1 MSNFNISHSMEQLAT
16 LLLGVV
22 VVGYICH
29 YIIQKLNK
37 KTVKSTVDNRE
48 YEVRDLPDSLD
59 AANMLADISDKLT
72 KLVEHVVT
80 NDPDREGVQQLKRNF
95 NSRNIIENTPGGKY
109 TAYSVNKGEQLALC
123 LRDAKD
129 DTFIELNLIIFVAI
143 HEIAH
148 VMTDEVGHT
157 KKFWNN
163 MRYLLEE
170 GEKIGIY
177 TPEDYS
183 KNPKMYCGL
192 EINSSPYHF

>member
-1 MSNFNISHSMEQLAT
+1 MF
-16 LLLGVV
+16 
-22 VVGYICH
+22 
-29 YIIQKLNK
+29 K
-37 KTVKSTVDNRE
+37 
-48 YEVRDLPDSLD
+48 
-59 AANMLADISDKLT
+59 
-72 KLVEHVVT
+72 
-80 NDPDREGVQQLKRNF
+80 
-95 NSRNIIENTPGGKY
+95 
-109 TAYSVNKGEQLALC
+109 
-123 LRDAKD
+123 DAKD

-163 MRYLLEE
+163 MRYLLEQ

-192 EINSSPYHF
+192 EINSVPTIFS

>member
-1 MSNFNISHSMEQLAT
+1 MEQLVT

-37 KTVKSTVDNRE
+37 TTIKSTVDNRD
-48 YEVRDLPDSLD
+48 YEVRDLPDKQA
-59 AANMLADISDKLT
+59 AANTLADISGKLT
-72 KLVEHVVT
+72 KLVEYVVT
-80 NDPDREGVQQLKRNF
+80 SDSDRDGVRQLKRNF
-95 NSRNIIENTPGGKY
+95 KSRNIIENTPGGKY

-157 KKFWNN
+157 KKFWDN
-163 MRYLLEE
+163 MRYLLEK
-170 GEKIGIY
+170 GEKIGVY
-177 TPEDYS
+177 RPEDYS
-183 KNPKMYCGL
+183 KTPKNYCGL

>member
-1 MSNFNISHSMEQLAT
+1 MERLVT

-22 VVGYICH
+22 IVGYMCH

-37 KTVKSTVDNRE
+37 TTVRSTVDNRG
-48 YEVRDLPDSLD
+48 YEVRDLPDKLD
-59 AANMLADISDKLT
+59 AANMLSDISDKLT
-72 KLVEHVVT
+72 TLVEHVVS
-80 NDPDREGVQQLKRNF
+80 NHPNREGIQQLKRNF

-143 HEIAH
+143 HEISH

-157 KKFWNN
+157 KNFWTN
-163 MRYLLEE
+163 MRYLLE
-170 GEKIGIY
+170 GAEKLGVY
-177 TPEDYS
+177 RPEDYS

>member
-1 MSNFNISHSMEQLAT
+1 MEQLT
-16 LLLGVV
+16 NLLLGVV
-22 VVGYICH
+22 IVGYICH
-29 YIIQKLNK
+29 FIIQKLNK
-37 KTVKSTVDNRE
+37 KTVKSTVDDRE
-48 YEVRDLPDSLD
+48 YEVRDLPDSLN
-59 AANMLADISDKLT
+59 AANLLADISDKLT

-80 NDPDREGVQQLKRNF
+80 NDPDKEGIKQLKRNF

-129 DTFIELNLIIFVAI
+129 DSFIELNLIIFVAI

-183 KNPKMYCGL
+183 KNPKMYCGM
-192 EINSSPYHF
+192 EINSSPYKF

>member
-1 MSNFNISHSMEQLAT
+1 MEQLAT

-22 VVGYICH
+22 IVGYICH
-29 YIIQKLNK
+29 YLMKKLNK
-37 KTVKSTVDNRE
+37 TTVKSTVDNRE
-48 YEVRDLPDSLD
+48 YEVRDLSDSLD

-72 KLVEHVVT
+72 KLVEHVVSS
-80 NDPDREGVQQLKRNF
+80 NPDREGIQQLKRNF
-95 NSRNIIENTPGGKY
+95 NSRNIIENTPGGQY

-157 KKFWNN
+157 KQFWNN

-177 TPEDYS
+177 TAEDYS

>member
-1 MSNFNISHSMEQLAT
+1 MEQLVT

-37 KTVKSTVDNRE
+37 TTIKSTVDNRD
-48 YEVRDLPDSLD
+48 YEVRDLPDKLD

-72 KLVEHVVT
+72 RLVEQVVSS
-80 NDPDREGVQQLKRNF
+80 DSERDGVQQLKRNF

-157 KKFWNN
+157 TKFWDN

-170 GEKIGIY
+170 GSKIGIY
-177 TPEDYS
+177 SPEDYS

>member
-1 MSNFNISHSMEQLAT
+1 MEQLAT

-22 VVGYICH
+22 IVGYICH

-59 AANMLADISDKLT
+59 AANLLADISDKLT
-72 KLVEHVVT
+72 KLVEYVVSS
-80 NDPDREGVQQLKRNF
+80 NPDREGIQQLKRNF

-170 GEKIGIY
+170 GEKKGIY
-177 TPEDYS
+177 KPEDYS

>member
-1 MSNFNISHSMEQLAT
+1 MEQLAT

-22 VVGYICH
+22 IVGYICH
-29 YIIQKLNK
+29 YLMNKLNK
-37 KTVKSTVDNRE
+37 TTVKSTVDNRE
-48 YEVRDLPDSLD
+48 YEVRDLSDSLD

-72 KLVEHVVT
+72 KLVEHVVSS
-80 NDPDREGVQQLKRNF
+80 NPDRDGIQQLKRNF
-95 NSRNIIENTPGGKY
+95 NSRNIIENTPGGQY

-177 TPEDYS
+177 TAEDYS

>member
-1 MSNFNISHSMEQLAT
+1 MEQLAT

-22 VVGYICH
+22 VVGYICP
-29 YIIQKLNK
+29 YIIQKINK
-37 KTVKSTVDNRE
+37 KIVKSSLDNRE

-59 AANMLADISDKLT
+59 AANMLAGISDKLT
-72 KLVEHVVT
+72 KLVEYVVSS
-80 NDPDREGVQQLKRNF
+80 NPDREGIQQLKRNF

-170 GEKIGIY
+170 GEKIGVY
-177 TPEDYS
+177 KPEDYS

>member
-1 MSNFNISHSMEQLAT
+1 MEQLVT

-22 VVGYICH
+22 TVGYICN

-48 YEVRDLPDSLD
+48 YEVRDLVDSLD
-59 AANMLADISDKLT
+59 AANMLANISDKLT
-72 KLVEHVVT
+72 KLVEHVVSS
-80 NDPDREGVQQLKRNF
+80 NPDKEGVQQLKRNF

-177 TPEDYS
+177 SPEDYS

>member
-1 MSNFNISHSMEQLAT
+1 MEQLVT

-22 VVGYICH
+22 IVGYICH

-37 KTVKSTVDNRE
+37 TTVKSTVDNRD
-48 YEVRDLPDSLD
+48 YEVRDLPDKQD
-59 AANMLADISDKLT
+59 AANTLADISGKLT
-72 KLVEHVVT
+72 KLVEYVVT
-80 NDPDREGVQQLKRNF
+80 SDSDRDGVRQLKRNF
-95 NSRNIIENTPGGKY
+95 KSRNIIENTPGGKY

-157 KKFWNN
+157 KKFWDN
-163 MRYLLEE
+163 MRYLLEK
-170 GEKIGIY
+170 GEQIGVY
-177 TPEDYS
+177 SPEDYS
-183 KNPKMYCGL
+183 KTPKNYCGL

>member
-1 MSNFNISHSMEQLAT
+1 MEQLT
-16 LLLGVV
+16 NLLLGVV
-22 VVGYICH
+22 IVGYICH
-29 YIIQKLNK
+29 FIIQKLNK
-37 KTVKSTVDNRE
+37 KTVKSTIDNRE
-48 YEVRDLPDSLD
+48 YQVRDLPDSLD
-59 AANMLADISDKLT
+59 AANLLADISDKLT
-72 KLVEHVVT
+72 KLVEYVVESE
-80 NDPDREGVQQLKRNF
+80 PDKEGIQQLKRNF

-129 DTFIELNLIIFVAI
+129 DTFIELNLIIFVAV

-192 EINSSPYHF
+192 EINSSPYKFS

>member
-1 MSNFNISHSMEQLAT
+1 MEQLVT

-37 KTVKSTVDNRE
+37 TTIKSTVDNRD
-48 YEVRDLPDSLD
+48 YEVRDLPDKQD
-59 AANMLADISDKLT
+59 AANTLADISGKLT
-72 KLVEHVVT
+72 KLVEYVVT
-80 NDPDREGVQQLKRNF
+80 SDSDRDGVRQLKRNF
-95 NSRNIIENTPGGKY
+95 KSRNIIENTPGGKY

-157 KKFWNN
+157 KKFWDN
-163 MRYLLEE
+163 MRYLLEK
-170 GEKIGIY
+170 GEKIGVY
-177 TPEDYS
+177 RPEDYS
-183 KNPKMYCGL
+183 KTPKNYCGL

>member
-1 MSNFNISHSMEQLAT
+1 MEQLAT

-22 VVGYICH
+22 VVGYIFH

-59 AANMLADISDKLT
+59 AANLLADISDKLT
-72 KLVEHVVT
+72 KLVEYVVT
-80 NDPDREGVQQLKRNF
+80 NDPDREGIQQLKRNF

-192 EINSSPYHF
+192 EINSSPYKFS

>member
-1 MSNFNISHSMEQLAT
+1 MEQLTT

-22 VVGYICH
+22 IVGYICH
-29 YIIQKLNK
+29 FIIQKLNK
-37 KTVKSTVDNRE
+37 TTVRSTVDNRG
-48 YEVRDLPDSLD
+48 YEVRSLPDSLS
-59 AANMLADISDKLT
+59 AANMLADISGKLT

-80 NDPDREGVQQLKRNF
+80 SEPDREGIQQLKRNF

-170 GEKIGIY
+170 GEKLEIY

-183 KNPKMYCGL
+183 KNPKIYCGL

>member
-72 KLVEHVVT
+72 KLVEYVVS
-80 NDPDREGVQQLKRNF
+80 NDPDREGIQQLKRNF

-170 GEKIGIY
+170 GEKIGVY
-177 TPEDYS
+177 RPEDYS

>member
-1 MSNFNISHSMEQLAT
+1 MEQLVT
-16 LLLGVV
+16 LLFGVV
-22 VVGYICH
+22 IVGYICH

-37 KTVKSTVDNRE
+37 TTVKATTDNKE
-48 YEVRDLPDSLD
+48 YEVRDLPDKLD

-72 KLVEHVVT
+72 KLVEHSVASA
-80 NDPDREGVQQLKRNF
+80 PDREGIQQLKRNF
-95 NSRNIIENTPGGKY
+95 NSKNIIENTPGGKY

-123 LRDAKD
+123 LRDAKNN
-129 DTFIELNLIIFVAI
+129 TFIELNLIIFVAI

-163 MRYLLEE
+163 MQYLLEE
-170 GEKIGIY
+170 SEKIGVY
-177 TPEDYS
+177 RPEDYS

-192 EINSSPYHF
+192 EINSSPYHFS

>member
-1 MSNFNISHSMEQLAT
+1 MEQLVT

-22 VVGYICH
+22 IVGYICH

-37 KTVKSTVDNRE
+37 TTIKSTVDNRD
-48 YEVRDLPDSLD
+48 YEVRDLPDKLD

-72 KLVEHVVT
+72 RLVEQVVSF
-80 NDPDREGVQQLKRNF
+80 NPDREGVQQLKRNF

-148 VMTDEVGHT
+148 VMTVEVGHT

-177 TPEDYS
+177 RPEDYS

>member
-1 MSNFNISHSMEQLAT
+1 MEQLVT

-37 KTVKSTVDNRE
+37 TTIKSTVDNRD
-48 YEVRDLPDSLD
+48 YEVRDLPDKLD
-59 AANMLADISDKLT
+59 AANTLADISGKLT
-72 KLVEHVVT
+72 KLVEYVVT
-80 NDPDREGVQQLKRNF
+80 SDSDRDGVRQLKRNF
-95 NSRNIIENTPGGKY
+95 KSRNIIENTPGGKY

-148 VMTDEVGHT
+148 VMTDDVGHT
-157 KKFWNN
+157 KKFWDN
-163 MRYLLEE
+163 MRYLLEK
-170 GEKIGIY
+170 GEKIGVY
-177 TPEDYS
+177 RPEDYS
-183 KNPKMYCGL
+183 KTPKNYCGL

>member
-1 MSNFNISHSMEQLAT
+1 MEQLTT
-16 LLLGVV
+16 LILGVV
-22 VVGYICH
+22 IVGYICH
-29 YIIQKLNK
+29 FIIQKLNK

-59 AANMLADISDKLT
+59 AANILANISDKLT
-72 KLVEHVVT
+72 RLVEQVVSK
-80 NDPDREGVQQLKRNF
+80 NPEKEGIQQLKRNF

-123 LRDAKD
+123 LRGAKD

-157 KKFWNN
+157 KKFWDN
-163 MRYLLEE
+163 MKYLLEE

-183 KNPKMYCGL
+183 KKPKMYCGL
-192 EINSSPYHF
+192 EINSSPYKFS

>member
-1 MSNFNISHSMEQLAT
+1 MEQLVT

-37 KTVKSTVDNRE
+37 TTIKSTVDNRD
-48 YEVRDLPDSLD
+48 YEVRDLPDKQD
-59 AANMLADISDKLT
+59 AANTLADISGKLT
-72 KLVEHVVT
+72 KLVEYVVT
-80 NDPDREGVQQLKRNF
+80 SDSDRDGVRQLKRNF
-95 NSRNIIENTPGGKY
+95 KSRNIIENTPGGKY

-148 VMTDEVGHT
+148 VMTDDVGHT
-157 KKFWNN
+157 KKFWDN
-163 MRYLLEE
+163 MRYLLEK
-170 GEKIGIY
+170 GEKIGVY
-177 TPEDYS
+177 RPEDYS
-183 KNPKMYCGL
+183 KTPKNYCGL

>member
-1 MSNFNISHSMEQLAT
+1 MEQLVT

-22 VVGYICH
+22 IVGYICN

-59 AANMLADISDKLT
+59 AANMLAGISDKLT
-72 KLVEHVVT
+72 KLVEHVVSS
-80 NDPDREGVQQLKRNF
+80 NPDKEGVQQLKRNF
-95 NSRNIIENTPGGKY
+95 NSRNIIENIPGGKY

-177 TPEDYS
+177 SPEDYS

>member
-1 MSNFNISHSMEQLAT
+1 MEQLAT

-22 VVGYICH
+22 IVGYICH
-29 YIIQKLNK
+29 YLMKKLNK
-37 KTVKSTVDNRE
+37 TTVKSTVDNRE
-48 YEVRDLPDSLD
+48 YEVRDLSDSLD

-72 KLVEHVVT
+72 KLVEHVVSS
-80 NDPDREGVQQLKRNF
+80 NPDREGIQQLKRNF
-95 NSRNIIENTPGGKY
+95 NSRNIIENTPGGQY

-177 TPEDYS
+177 TVEDYS